1 MAKHNSKS
9 HIKTIKKSKHMKYL
23 KLFFLMAALLPF
35 FTSCSE
41 DDDVNTTEC
50 TVGFESDAIKINET
64 AGITQIP
71 INVSGYRNGPVKV
84 VIETEPVGEN
94 GAIEGTHYRITDKT
108 LNLNSDTLS
117 TGVINVEVQ
126 IVDDSEV
133 NENCLFKLK
142 IVSAEGAK
150 TAIAETTVTIVDN
163 ESNPYS
169 AFGGQWYVNATSS
182 DGNKI
187 KVPITITAAQEGEY
201 GYESILTGTT
211 VGLCGANEEL
221 TWTFEWLYDDAA
233 GEGALSLITA
243 GTDSKVGD
251 YDAYTLH
258 FFLYQPPFEGSI
270 GTGSLDAPWTITG
283 NSIPTTITFDSTYGL
298 FVGAVNNSG
307 IYIFNY
313 FENISLTRE

>member
-1 MAKHNSKS
+1 
-9 HIKTIKKSKHMKYL
+9 
-23 KLFFLMAALLPF
+23 MAALLPF

-41 DDDVNTTEC
+41 DEDVNTTEC
-50 TVGFESDAIKINET
+50 TVGFESDAIKISET

-126 IVDDSEV
+126 VVDDSEA
-133 NENCLFKLK
+133 NENRQFKLK
-142 IVSAEGAK
+142 IISAEGAN

-169 AFGGQWYVNATSS
+169 AFGGQWYVNATNSQ
-182 DGNKI
+182 GNKV
-187 KVPITITAAQEGEY
+187 KVPMTIKAAQEGEY

-211 VGLCGANEEL
+211 EGLCGYGEKL
-221 TWTFEWLYDDAA
+221 TWTFEWIYDDAA
-233 GEGALSLITA
+233 GEGALSLVVS
-243 GTDSKVGD
+243 GTDTKVGD
-251 YDAYTLH
+251 YDAYTLN

-270 GTGSLDAPWTITG
+270 VTGTLDAPWTITG
-283 NSIPTTITFDSTYGL
+283 NTIPATITFNSTYGL
-298 FVGAVNNSG
+298 FVAAAANSQL
-307 IYIFNY
+307 YIFDY

>member
-1 MAKHNSKS
+1 
-9 HIKTIKKSKHMKYL
+9 
-23 KLFFLMAALLPF
+23 MAALLPF

-41 DDDVNTTEC
+41 DEDVNTTEC
-50 TVGFESDAIKINET
+50 TVGFESDAIKISET

-84 VIETEPVGEN
+84 VIETEPVGES

-126 IVDDSEV
+126 VVDDSEA
-133 NENCLFKLK
+133 NENRQFKLK
-142 IVSAEGAK
+142 IISAEGAN

-169 AFGGQWYVNATSS
+169 AFGSQWYVNATNSQ
-182 DGNKI
+182 GNKV
-187 KVPITITAAQEGEY
+187 KVPMTIKAAQEGEY

-211 VGLCGANEEL
+211 EGLCGYSEKL
-221 TWTFEWLYDDAA
+221 TWTFEWIYDDAA
-233 GEGALSLITA
+233 GEGALSLKIDGPNTQ
-243 GTDSKVGD
+243 VGE
-251 YDAYTLH
+251 YDPYKLQ
-258 FFLYQPPFEGSI
+258 FFLYEPPFEGSI

-283 NSIPTTITFDSTYGL
+283 NTIPTTITFDSTFGL
-298 FVGAVNNSG
+298 FVAASAGSDL
-307 IYIFNY
+307 YIFDY

>member
-1 MAKHNSKS
+1 
-9 HIKTIKKSKHMKYL
+9 MKYL
-23 KLFFLMAALLPF
+23 KLFILMAALLPF

-41 DDDVNTTEC
+41 DEDVNTTEC
-50 TVGFESDAIKINET
+50 TVGFESDAIKISET

-126 IVDDSEV
+126 VVDDSEA
-133 NENCLFKLK
+133 NENRQFKLK
-142 IVSAEGAK
+142 IISAEGAN

-169 AFGGQWYVNATSS
+169 AFGGQWYVNATNSQ
-182 DGNKI
+182 GNKV
-187 KVPITITAAQEGEY
+187 KVPMTIKAAQEGEY

-211 VGLCGANEEL
+211 EGLCGYGEKL
-221 TWTFEWLYDDAA
+221 TWTFEWIYDDAA
-233 GEGALSLITA
+233 GEGALSLVVS
-243 GTDSKVGD
+243 GTDTKVGD
-251 YDAYTLH
+251 YDAYTLN

-270 GTGSLDAPWTITG
+270 GTGTLDAPWTITG
-283 NSIPTTITFDSTYGL
+283 NTIPATITFNSTYGL
-298 FVGAVNNSG
+298 FVAAAANSQL
-307 IYIFNY
+307 YIFDY